1 MRCIDEKVNDK
12 CMLGKRQVHM
22 KIMAMWIDGQ
32 IDSEQ
37 RIIVRAAEEIKKAFS
52 E

>member
-1 MRCIDEKVNDK
+1 MHAGKEGQVN
-12 CMLGKRQVHM
+12 M